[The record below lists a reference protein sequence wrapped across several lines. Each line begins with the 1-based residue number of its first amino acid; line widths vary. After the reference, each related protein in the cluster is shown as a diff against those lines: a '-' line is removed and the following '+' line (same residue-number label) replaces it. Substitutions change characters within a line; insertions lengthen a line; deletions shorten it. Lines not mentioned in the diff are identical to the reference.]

1 VCAATTSEPSRPS
14 RGPAPR
20 DEAPALPLLLTAG
33 AGVLAFAAAGLLI
46 HPASG
51 GAESA
56 VAIDCPFRAMTGLPC
71 PLCGATR
78 SLGLFVQGNGSFLDY
93 NPVWVVVV
101 ALVVLGA
108 LLGVLRPAIRGRAAR
123 APTALKV
130 AAGVL
135 VVAAAW
141 SVALAHR
148 AAIVAA

>member
-1 VCAATTSEPSRPS
+1 MAAILRPVCAATTAPGPDSAERP
-14 RGPAPR
+14 R
-20 DEAPALPLLLTAG
+20 LPLLLTAG

-46 HPASG
+46 HPATG
-51 GAESA
+51 GAASA
-56 VAIDCPFRAMTGLPC
+56 VDITCPFQAMTGLPC

-108 LLGVLRPAIRGRAAR
+108 LLGALRPAVRLRAAR
-123 APTALKV
+123 APAALKV
-130 AAGVL
+130 AVGVL
-135 VVAAAW
+135 VVVAAW

-148 AAIVAA
+148 AAIVTT